1 VILVIDNYDSFV
13 FNLVQDVERLGE
25 RTLVRRNDDVTLQE
39 IERLAPSAI
48 IISPGPSNPARAGVS
63 VDVIRRFGASVP
75 ILGVCLGHQCIGAAF
90 GATIRR
96 AGIPMHGKTSRIF
109 HDGVGLFA
117 GLPPAVTVARYHSLV
132 IAPDSL
138 PDSLEISAVA
148 EDGEIMAVRHRRHP
162 IEGVQFHPE
171 SLFSKPGRR
180 MLATFLERARVPRG
194 VPQPAAA
201 PARRAAVAGGCG
213 ARR

>member
-1 VILVIDNYDSFV
+1 MILVIDNYDSFV
-13 FNLVQDVERLGE
+13 FNLVQDVERLGA
-25 RTLVRRNDDVTLQE
+25 RTLVRRNDEVTLDE

-96 AGIPMHGKTSRIF
+96 AAIPMHGKCSRIF
-109 HDGVGLFA
+109 HDGAGVFA
-117 GLPPAVTVARYHSLV
+117 GLPPAVTIARYHSLV
-132 IAPDSL
+132 IAPESV
-138 PDSLEISAVA
+138 PDCLQISAVA

-171 SLFSKPGRR
+171 SLFSEPGRR
-180 MLATFLERARVPRG
+180 MLATFLGRARAQRG
-194 VPQPAAA
+194 VPVPATATA
-201 PARRAAVAGGCG
+201 TALETT
-213 ARR
+213 